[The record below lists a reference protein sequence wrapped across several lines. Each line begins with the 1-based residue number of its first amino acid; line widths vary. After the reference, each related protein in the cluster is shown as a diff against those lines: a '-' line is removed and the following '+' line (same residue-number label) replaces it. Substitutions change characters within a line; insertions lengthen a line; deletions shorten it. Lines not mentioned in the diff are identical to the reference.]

1 MLYTPAINK
10 ALKLTARVHANQL
23 DKNEVPYLAHPL
35 HLAEQMDTEAEIC
48 AALLHDV
55 LEDGTLSAHD
65 LIERGIPEV
74 AVNAVLL
81 LTHEEGTPYLDYVQ
95 AIQDGNYGKKIP
107 VNNHEA
113 ALARLYHSQT
123 PAANPQN
130 AGLNLDPIAEG
141 ARIARK
147 VKLADLKHNSELS
160 RLSIVS
166 SRDIKRL
173 KKYREARV
181 ILGDLVYKARTS
193 VGSFSLKVNGK
204 PYAFHV
210 EKRLTSNTSQSHENN
225 PLIEYVFQADV
236 LPLEVDDKVEAV
248 YYFGGTLLN
257 YESNDAFVCTTYQ
270 KDTSIITFS
279 ACTAHKFAYTEE
291 YPFQLQTRMGT
302 YKITNDP
309 IKYRFYP
316 ETHTIEYR
324 LSIDIKE

>member
-1 MLYTPAINK
+1 MFYTPAINK

-23 DKNEVPYLAHPL
+23 DKNEVPYIAHPL

-55 LEDGTLSAHD
+55 LEDGSLSAHD
-65 LIERGIPEV
+65 LVERGIPEA
-74 AVNAVLL
+74 AVYAVLL
-81 LTHEEGTPYLDYVQ
+81 LTREEQTPYLDYIQ
-95 AIQDGNYGKKIP
+95 AIQEGDYGTKKRID
-107 VNNHEA
+107 ERQA
-113 ALARLYHSQT
+113 ALARLYHNQNSLPESLESQAST
-123 PAANPQN
+123 
-130 AGLNLDPIAEG
+130 DPLVEG

-147 VKLADLKHNSELS
+147 VKLADLRHNSQLG

-181 ILGDLVYKARTS
+181 ILEDLVYKTRTP

-210 EKRLTSNTSQSHENN
+210 EKRFAQTAQTDISQGFRADYSFK
-225 PLIEYVFQADV
+225 VDV
-236 LPLEVDDKVEAV
+236 LPLEKDDEIEAV
-248 YYFGGTLLN
+248 YYFGDTLLN
-257 YESNDAFVCTTYQ
+257 YESNDHAVSTTYQ
-270 KDTSIITFS
+270 KGNALITFS
-279 ACTAHKFAYTEE
+279 ALTTSKFSYTEK
-291 YPFQLQTRMGT
+291 YPFQLQSRMGT

-324 LSIDIKE
+324 LSVTTQ

>member
-10 ALKLTARVHANQL
+10 ALKLTAKLHTDQL

-55 LEDGTLSAHD
+55 LEDSSITAEELVA
-65 LIERGIPEV
+65 RGIPET
-74 AVNAVLL
+74 AVNAILL

-95 AIQDGNYGKKIP
+95 AIQDGDYGTKKP
-107 VNNHEA
+107 VDDHDA
-113 ALARLYHSQT
+113 ALARLYHAGAPSVD
-123 PAANPQN
+123 PGENNP
-130 AGLNLDPIAEG
+130 NLDPVAEG

-147 VKLADLKHNSELS
+147 VKLADLKHNSELG

-181 ILGDLVYKARTS
+181 ILGDLVYKARTP
-193 VGSFSLKVNGK
+193 VGSFTVKVNGK
-204 PYAFHV
+204 PFAFHTERKMIKAQDAQHYRV
-210 EKRLTSNTSQSHENN
+210 EYLFS
-225 PLIEYVFQADV
+225 VDV
-236 LPLEVDDKVEAV
+236 VSLEQNDKVEAE

-257 YESNDAFVCTTYQ
+257 YESNDTSVSTTYQ
-270 KDTSIITFS
+270 KGNSTIVFS
-279 ACTAHKFAYTEE
+279 ASTANKFAYTEK
-291 YPFQLQTRMGT
+291 YPFQLLTRMGT

-324 LSIDIKE
+324 LLLDIAQ